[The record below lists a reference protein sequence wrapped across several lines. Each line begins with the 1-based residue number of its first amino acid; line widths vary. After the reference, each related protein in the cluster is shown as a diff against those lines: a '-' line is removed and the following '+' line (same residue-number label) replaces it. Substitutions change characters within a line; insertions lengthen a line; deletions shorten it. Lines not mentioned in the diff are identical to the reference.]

1 MPRQRPFIMTEQR
14 RVILDELHRMGSHPT
29 ADELYESV
37 RKRLPSISLGT
48 VYRNLEVLS
57 EAGMIQKV
65 ETSGSQKRFDGVIGN
80 HYHVRCVR
88 CGRLDDIQSGP
99 VADIDRVVKSVH
111 GYEIIS
117 HRLEFLG
124 ICPRCR
130 KLEQELDV
138 SKDNHA

>member
-1 MPRQRPFIMTEQR
+1 MTEQR

-99 VADIDRVVKSVH
+99 IAGIDNVVKSVH
-111 GYEIIS
+111 GYEIVS

-124 ICPRCR
+124 VCPRCR

>member
-57 EAGMIQKV
+57 EAGMIQKL
-65 ETSGSQKRFDGVIGN
+65 ETSGSQKRFDGIIGN
-80 HYHVRCVR
+80 HYHVRCVK
-88 CGRLDDIQSGP
+88 CGRVDDIHSGP
-99 VADIDRVVKSVH
+99 IAGIDSVIKSVH
-111 GYEIIS
+111 GYEIVS

-124 ICPRCR
+124 VCPRCR
-130 KLEQELDV
+130 KLDKELDLTN
-138 SKDNHA
+138 DNRA

>member
-14 RVILDELHRMGSHPT
+14 RVILDELHRTGSHPT

-99 VADIDRVVKSVH
+99 IAGIDSVVKSVH
-111 GYEIIS
+111 GYEIVS

-124 ICPRCR
+124 VCPRCR
-130 KLEQELDV
+130 KLEAELDL